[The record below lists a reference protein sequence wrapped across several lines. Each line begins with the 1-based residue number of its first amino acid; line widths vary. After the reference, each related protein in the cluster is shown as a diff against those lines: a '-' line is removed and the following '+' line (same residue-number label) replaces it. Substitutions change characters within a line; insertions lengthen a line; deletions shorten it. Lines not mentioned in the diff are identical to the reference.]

1 MKEDVIAE
9 NHKQADNID
18 LEPVGSPSNEINS
31 PHLAPEQANQTKVLL
46 IILCPSEVFCPG
58 LFQLLWN
65 VLFIHLYPG
74 QLGWETAETD
84 SNKWSRHTRVCEFL
98 WYMTDCKINFD
109 LQNIDCYNQLL
120 FYVCRQSQSTALISE
135 MIMIVAS
142 YLTYEL

>member
-18 LEPVGSPSNEINS
+18 LEPLGSPSNEINS

-58 LFQLLWN
+58 LLQLLWN
-65 VLFIHLYPG
+65 VLFIDLYPG

-84 SNKWSRHTRVCEFL
+84 SNK
-98 WYMTDCKINFD
+98 MT
-109 LQNIDCYNQLL
+109 
-120 FYVCRQSQSTALISE
+120 
-135 MIMIVAS
+135 
-142 YLTYEL
+142 